1 MLRKQGFVGKFD
13 FAVGVGFVVC
23 GSGHAFVAAAAA
35 VGFAVGLLVAPHGNV
50 DEGVDSILAVFVDLS
65 LLLLNWLLLLD
76 VVTVVVVVV
85 AAAAAGFAAAAMY
98 RYRLLIFSKSHSL
111 PVSCIVC
118 SKWRTC
124 HCLVLVVVAAAGC

>member
-1 MLRKQGFVGKFD
+1 MPHKQGFVGKFD
-13 FAVGVGFVVC
+13 FVVGVGWVEC
-23 GSGHAFVAAAAA
+23 GSDHAAFAAVVVVVAAA
-35 VGFAVGLLVAPHGNV
+35 GLLVVSHGNV
-50 DEGVDSILAVFVDLS
+50 DEGVDNRLAVFVDLS

-76 VVTVVVVVV
+76 VVTVVVGF

-118 SKWRTC
+118 SKWRIC
-124 HCLVLVVVAAAGC
+124 HCLILVAAAVVGC

>member
-23 GSGHAFVAAAAA
+23 GSDHAFAAAA
-35 VGFAVGLLVAPHGNV
+35 VGFAVGLLAAPHGNV
-50 DEGVDSILAVFVDLS
+50 DEGVDSKLAVFVDLS

-76 VVTVVVVVV
+76 VVTVVVV

-118 SKWRTC
+118 SKWRIC
-124 HCLVLVVVAAAGC
+124 HCLVLVVPAAAGC